1 MHVIMWF
8 FKFVKQIWQKMTCWV
23 VFCRCHIK
31 QTIMKHTSSKKHALK
46 EVEKTFLQLEG
57 CKWAKSPG
65 EAKFLGMEEAPKAAE
80 PCVLANPMSRTQ
92 SREQDPDEGHSLL
105 QVPWTAV
112 WSASMIMFSAL
123 QSSWQMCRWKML
135 RIPKNQVC
143 PDLATTDN
151 RHCWF
156 CVLRRVKSSVS
167 SASISPQ
174 VRTSSPLDTPEAEL
188 LREVYLVLWAIRKQ
202 LRHLAHRQER
212 RRRHHHIRANSSAL
226 AEPVLE
232 LKQDARSPL

>member
-80 PCVLANPMSRTQ
+80 PCVLTNPMSRTQ

-123 QSSWQMCRWKML
+123 QSSWQMCRW
-135 RIPKNQVC
+135 
-143 PDLATTDN
+143 
-151 RHCWF
+151 
-156 CVLRRVKSSVS
+156 KSSVS